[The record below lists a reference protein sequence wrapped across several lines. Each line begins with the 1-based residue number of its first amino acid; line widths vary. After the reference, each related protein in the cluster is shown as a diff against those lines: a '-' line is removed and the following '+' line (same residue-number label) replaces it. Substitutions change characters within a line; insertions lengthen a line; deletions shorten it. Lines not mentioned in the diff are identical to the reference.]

1 MSPLWTPSPERSAK
15 TELARFMK
23 LAGKSSYAELHRW
36 SIEHS
41 AEFWN
46 AVWDFSAVRGE
57 KGGEIV
63 VDATRMP
70 GAKWFPQA
78 RLNYAENVLRNRSS
92 ADAIVFWGEDRI
104 KRRLS
109 HKNLHGLVSRIA
121 RALSDAGVQ
130 KGDRVAGYLPN
141 VPEAT
146 AALLATASLG
156 AVWSSCS
163 PDFGVQGVLDRFGQI
178 EPKVLFC
185 ADGYLYNGRE
195 FDSQEKASQVLEAL
209 PSVEECVVVDYL
221 GAPAKTGTSLYDF
234 LEPFDAGEIDFERVE
249 FNHPLYILYS
259 SGTTGVPKC
268 IVHGTGGALLQHLK
282 EHRLHSDVKPADR
295 VFYFTTLGWMMWNWL
310 VSGLASEATLLLYDG
325 SPSIQHGRV
334 LFDFAEAE
342 GMTHFGT

>member
-1 MSPLWTPSPERSAK
+1 MSPLWTPSPERAAK

-23 LAGKSSYAELHRW
+23 LAGQSSYADLHRW

-41 AEFWN
+41 ADFWN

-57 KGGEIV
+57 KGGEVV

-109 HKNLHGLVSRIA
+109 HKNLHALVSRIA
-121 RALSDAGVQ
+121 RALSDAGVR

-141 VPEAT
+141 IPEAT
-146 AALLATASLG
+146 AALLASASLG

-195 FDSQEKASQVLEAL
+195 FDSQEKASQVLEQL
-209 PSVEECVVVDYL
+209 PSVEECVVVDY
-221 GAPAKTGTSLYDF
+221 
-234 LEPFDAGEIDFERVE
+234 
-249 FNHPLYILYS
+249 
-259 SGTTGVPKC
+259 
-268 IVHGTGGALLQHLK
+268 
-282 EHRLHSDVKPADR
+282 
-295 VFYFTTLGWMMWNWL
+295 
-310 VSGLASEATLLLYDG
+310 
-325 SPSIQHGRV
+325 
-334 LFDFAEAE
+334 
-342 GMTHFGT
+342 